1 MCTIGDVFENVKP
14 DNEKNLKKDD
24 FRASIAP
31 EDEYKVAV
39 AMPERYT
46 TAKDMK
52 SWLERA
58 VDGKNATEQMSF
70 TRSKLMILM

>member
-1 MCTIGDVFENVKP
+1 MAG
-14 DNEKNLKKDD
+14 
-24 FRASIAP
+24 
-31 EDEYKVAV
+31 DEYKVAV

-58 VDGKNATEQMSF
+58 VEGETDVDFYGNSLEK
-70 TRSKLMILM
+70 